1 MPLYMDVHYRV
12 DGLTTLGVVE
22 AHRKDLA
29 TQDKYGVRFVNYWF
43 EEETGKV
50 FCLAEAP
57 NAQAEE
63 DCHREAHGLL
73 ADEIHEVNE
82 YGDATAEESEPLCL
96 DTHFRVDG
104 LTPEQIA
111 DVIKFHRDAGTKHG
125 VRFLKSWYDP
135 GAGRLFCL
143 SASPSTAAHTAVH
156 SEAGLFVDE
165 IAQVKQ
171 GS

>member
-12 DGLTTLGVVE
+12 DGLTPAGVID
-22 AHRKDLA
+22 AHRRDLA
-29 TQDKYGVRFVNYWF
+29 VQHKYGVRWVNYWF

-50 FCLAEAP
+50 FCLSDAPSAEAHE
-57 NAQAEE
+57 A
-63 DCHREAHGLL
+63 CHREAHGLL

-82 YGDATAEESEPLCL
+82 YGDSPASDAEPLCL
-96 DTHFRVDG
+96 DMHFRVEG

-111 DVIKFHRDAGTKHG
+111 DAIHFHREAGAKHG
-125 VRFLKSWYDP
+125 VRWLKAWYDP

-143 SASPSTAAHTAVH
+143 SASPSTEAHTAVH
-156 SEAGLFVDE
+156 SEAGVLVDE
-165 IAQVKQ
+165 ISQVKQ